1 MLEAGVLHVLLNS
14 FGIPIVILLVME
26 VNYQFIA
33 TVVRVAHF
41 IDVMMATYVL
51 TEIQIKVFSLKTH
64 SYQTLFCIFDDLMK
78 KK

>member
-1 MLEAGVLHVLLNS
+1 MPEAGVLHAPLNS
-14 FGIPIVILLVME
+14 FGIHIVILLVME

-33 TVVRVAHF
+33 TVVRMAHS

-64 SYQTLFCIFDDLMK
+64 SYQTILYIC
-78 KK
+78 